1 MNFAFDAEQ
10 VELSE
15 VLRDALGRE
24 APVSRWLGSEFDT
37 AADPAWD
44 VLARHLQALAPD
56 LPTQHGGLGLS
67 SVELA
72 IVAEETGRVVSP
84 AAFTASV
91 ALAQSLLSSV
101 VRSGSGEPAARA
113 ALERTALGIRY
124 AVTSDLLALMAGTG
138 TEAPSAAATGSGL
151 SFTLSGSGPD
161 SDRTT
166 VSGRANV
173 QAGAFGAQQLLVLAT
188 GPGLPVL
195 AEVDTAAA
203 VVEPAGGIDT
213 TAGSALVTFED
224 APAVALLEAGSVTAV
239 ATEARGRARLIIAAQ
254 ALGGARA
261 CLDLTVRYAGQRIQF
276 DVPIGSFQA
285 VKHRLADLF
294 VETELAASAV
304 YLAACEQAAGAD
316 SGRPSA
322 LAALDSAT
330 EVFVRAARDSVQLH
344 GGMGFTWE
352 HPAHVYLRR
361 ALLFASLLGR
371 QQAGREQMYALA
383 GERSSA

>member
-1 MNFAFDAEQ
+1 M
-10 VELSE
+10 
-15 VLRDALGRE
+15 
-24 APVSRWLGSEFDT
+24 
-37 AADPAWD
+37 
-44 VLARHLQALAPD
+44 
-56 LPTQHGGLGLS
+56 
-67 SVELA
+67 
-72 IVAEETGRVVSP
+72 
-84 AAFTASV
+84 
-91 ALAQSLLSSV
+91 
-101 VRSGSGEPAARA
+101 
-113 ALERTALGIRY
+113 
-124 AVTSDLLALMAGTG
+124 
-138 TEAPSAAATGSGL
+138 
-151 SFTLSGSGPD
+151 
-161 SDRTT
+161 
-166 VSGRANV
+166 
-173 QAGAFGAQQLLVLAT
+173 
-188 GPGLPVL
+188 
-195 AEVDTAAA
+195 
-203 VVEPAGGIDT
+203 
-213 TAGSALVTFED
+213 TFED